1 MSQRKNDYDR
11 STRCYERK
19 RSWLRPDYR
28 NMALSKDYYD
38 WFVAMIY
45 DIVAVETSLT
55 FRQSERL
62 CPPICMQMTGK

>member
-1 MSQRKNDYDR
+1 
-11 STRCYERK
+11 
-19 RSWLRPDYR
+19 
-28 NMALSKDYYD
+28 MALSKDYYD

-62 CPPICMQMTGK
+62 CPPTSMQMNPEVGVFVLL

>member
-1 MSQRKNDYDR
+1 MSQRKNDSDR

-19 RSWLRPDYR
+19 GSWLRPDYL

-38 WFVAMIY
+38 RFVAMIY

-62 CPPICMQMTGK
+62 CPPTCMQMTGK

>member
-11 STRCYERK
+11 STRCCERK

-45 DIVAVETSLT
+45 DIVAVEASLT

-62 CPPICMQMTGK
+62 CPPTCMQMTGK

>member
-1 MSQRKNDYDR
+1 
-11 STRCYERK
+11 
-19 RSWLRPDYR
+19 
-28 NMALSKDYYD
+28 MALSKDYYD

-62 CPPICMQMTGK
+62 CPPTCMQMTGK